1 MTGSPRARALANEL
15 RGARRATGMSMRQ
28 VGEKLGWSESKVSR
42 IELAQHT
49 LSETDLSS
57 VLAIL
62 GVTGTER
69 EKLLKLARDI
79 NQPAWWEF
87 GLDLSPQ
94 LTALLDAEQRAV
106 RITQCALHVLPG
118 LLQTRAYSRALF
130 RGFRT
135 DADEADRAI
144 DVRQLRQG
152 ILHRQHP
159 AEFVAYLD
167 ESVLQRPIGGPQV
180 MAEQLRHIHHLS
192 NGENIELRIIP
203 LDAGVHTG
211 LQGGF
216 VLLDFVRDRSI
227 VHVEQRHSSAFFDDA
242 DDVAPF
248 KTAAAD
254 LRKVAMSQPESAEL
268 IADHVRRYES
278 EAE

>member
-1 MTGSPRARALANEL
+1 
-15 RGARRATGMSMRQ
+15 MRQ

-42 IELAQHT
+42 VELAQHK
-49 LSETDLSS
+49 LSETDLSG

-62 GVTGTER
+62 GVTGSER

-106 RITQCALHVLPG
+106 RITQCALLILPG

-130 RGFRT
+130 DGFHT
-135 DADEADRAI
+135 DADAIDRYI

-152 ILHRQHP
+152 ILHKQHP
-159 AEFVAYLD
+159 VELVAYLD
-167 ESVLQRPIGGPQV
+167 ESVLLRPVGGHQV
-180 MAEQLRHIHHLS
+180 MVEQLRHL
-192 NGENIELRIIP
+192 LRMSEVPTITIRTIP
-203 LDAGVHTG
+203 TSIGVHTG
-211 LQGGF
+211 LQGTF

-227 VHVEQRHSSAFFDDA
+227 VHVEQRSASAFFDDA
-242 DDVAPF
+242 DDVTPF
-248 KTAAAD
+248 RLAAEE
-254 LRKVAMSQPESAEL
+254 LRKVAMTRSDSIEF
-268 IADHVRRYES
+268 IADYVRRYER
-278 EAE
+278 EGG

>member
-1 MTGSPRARALANEL
+1 
-15 RGARRATGMSMRQ
+15 MRQ

-42 IELAQHT
+42 VELAQHK

-118 LLQTRAYSRALF
+118 LLQTRPYSRALF
-130 RGFRT
+130 HGFHT
-135 DADEADRAI
+135 DSDEIDRHI
-144 DVRQLRQG
+144 NVRQLRQG
-152 ILHRQHP
+152 ILYKQHP
-159 AEFVAYLD
+159 VELAVYLD
-167 ESVLQRPIGGPQV
+167 ESVLQRPVGGPQV
-180 MAEQLRHIHHLS
+180 MSEQLRHLHHMSLAD
-192 NGENIELRIIP
+192 NIALRIMPIS
-203 LDAGVHTG
+203 AGAHTG
-211 LQGGF
+211 LQGTF

-227 VHVEQRHSSAFFDDA
+227 VHVEQRHASAFFDDA
-242 DDVAPF
+242 EDVAPF
-248 KTAAAD
+248 KSAADD
-254 LRKVAMSQPESAEL
+254 LRKVAIPRSDSTEL
-268 IADHVRRYES
+268 IADYVRRHER
-278 EAE
+278 EVE

>member
-1 MTGSPRARALANEL
+1 
-15 RGARRATGMSMRQ
+15 MRQ

-42 IELAQHT
+42 VELAQHK
-49 LSETDLSS
+49 LSETDLSG

-106 RITQCALHVLPG
+106 RISQCSLLILPG

-130 RGFRT
+130 HGFRT
-135 DADEADRAI
+135 HADEI
-144 DVRQLRQG
+144 DQYINVRQLRQG
-152 ILHRQHP
+152 ILHKQHP
-159 AEFVAYLD
+159 VEFIAYLD

-180 MAEQLRHIHHLS
+180 MLEQLRHLLHMC
-192 NGENIELRIIP
+192 EAPNIALHTIP
-203 LDAGVHTG
+203 ASVGAHTG
-211 LQGGF
+211 LQGTF

-227 VHVEQRHSSAFFDDA
+227 VHVEQRHTSTFFDGS

-248 KTAAAD
+248 RMAVED
-254 LRKVAMSQPESAEL
+254 LRKVAMPQSDSTEF
-268 IADHVRRYES
+268 IADYVRKYER
-278 EAE
+278 EVG

>member
-1 MTGSPRARALANEL
+1 
-15 RGARRATGMSMRQ
+15 MRQ

-42 IELAQHT
+42 IELAQHK

-106 RITQCALHVLPG
+106 RITQCALHVVPG

-130 RGFRT
+130 QCFRT
-135 DADEADRAI
+135 DTDEVDRYI
-144 DVRQLRQG
+144 NVRQLRQG
-152 ILHRQHP
+152 NLYRQYP
-159 AEFVAYLD
+159 VELVAYLD
-167 ESVLQRPIGGPQV
+167 ESVLQRPVGSPQV
-180 MAEQLRHIHHLS
+180 MVEQLRHLHHMS
-192 NGENIELRIIP
+192 NGENIALHIIP
-203 LDAGVHTG
+203 LSAGAHTG

-227 VHVEQRHSSAFFDDA
+227 VHVEQRHTSAFFDDA

-254 LRKVAMSQPESAEL
+254 LRKVAMPQSDSTEF
-268 IADHVRRYES
+268 IADYVRKHES
-278 EAE
+278 EAG